1 MTTLK
6 LSGMRRT
13 ETSRRGVAATELALC
28 LPLLIA
34 LMLGLIE
41 CGRAMQVEHM
51 VSTAAREGARLAI
64 IEGSTNEEVEEWAI
78 DVVVDTLGVERTDVT
93 VDIGIENTGGDDLE
107 EAESRDECAISVSV
121 PHSAAAIIG
130 LAIFEGQVASG
141 RAMMRHE

>member
-1 MTTLK
+1 MTTTTH
-6 LSGMRRT
+6 SGMRRS

-28 LPLLIA
+28 LPLLVA
-34 LMLGLIE
+34 LILGLIE

-51 VSTAAREGARLAI
+51 VSTAAREGARMAI

-78 DVVVDTLGVERTDVT
+78 DVVVDTLGVERSEVS
-93 VDIGIENTGGDDLE
+93 VDIGIENTGGDDLS
-107 EAESRDECAISVSV
+107 EAESRDECAVSVSV

-130 LAIFEGQVASG
+130 LNIFEGQLASG